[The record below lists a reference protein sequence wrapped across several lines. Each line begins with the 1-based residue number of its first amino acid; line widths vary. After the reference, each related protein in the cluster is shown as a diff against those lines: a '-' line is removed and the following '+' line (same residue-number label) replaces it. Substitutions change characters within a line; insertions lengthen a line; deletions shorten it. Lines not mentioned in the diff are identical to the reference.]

1 MNHLINWTLTKF
13 NLMKKRIIRIKDVSQ
28 IDTSK
33 ISVYDLNNRYIDP
46 LGNIFGLK
54 YNRPGKKIEI
64 IKLERVHTSQTHQYQ
79 RQIFRNRGS
88 ELNYAPSSHEGS
100 YAEDKGSIPDEES
113 LFFEPDPFIETV
125 INGAE
130 VHKERINGIL
140 MNINDSGIFPKENK
154 MDSTEFDDIARSLDI
169 EGIQQLEKL
178 ESYYRELSN
187 YPRSITYYQAKID
200 NDGKDMIDLLAGN
213 KDKTMRFIFLY
224 EMSSS
229 IKRVYTTLAKHIKRL
244 DSFTSSKNPAE
255 ITNITKNQKQSF
267 VDARTSIV
275 NTMSDIDNIL
285 KTNILLYEHAL
296 NPDFY

>member
-1 MNHLINWTLTKF
+1 
-13 NLMKKRIIRIKDVSQ
+13 MKKRIIKIKDVSQ
-28 IDTSK
+28 IDTGK

-54 YNRPGKKIEI
+54 YNRTGRKIEI
-64 IKLERVHTSQTHQYQ
+64 IKLERIHTSQTRQYQ

-88 ELNYAPSSHEGS
+88 ETHYEPASHKDLYSEEAS
-100 YAEDKGSIPDEES
+100 DIPDEET
-113 LFFEPDPFIETV
+113 LFFEPDPFIENV

-229 IKRVYTTLAKHIKRL
+229 IKRVYNILSKHIKRL
-244 DSFTSSKNPAE
+244 DNFTSSKNPTE
-255 ITNITKNQKQSF
+255 TTNITKTQKQSF
-267 VDARTSIV
+267 IDARTSIV
-275 NTMSDIDNIL
+275 NTISDIENIL
-285 KTNILLYEHAL
+285 KTNVLLYEYSL
-296 NPDFY
+296 NHDYY